1 MARRKK
7 EINMAFFGQ
16 DPVFYDLLEA
26 QAEAAHKAAEAFHA
40 LAQDFT
46 QGERIA
52 ETLKRLESEADGLT
66 HELVQ
71 KADAKFITPLDKG
84 DLHGL
89 SQALDNITDT
99 LEAAVARISFYQ
111 LAEARPDLAPMTER
125 LVQITQATREGVAY
139 LRHLKDHKTL
149 SPILVRIHDL
159 ENENDQLY
167 RQALGA
173 LLNATDADPITV
185 IKWKEVYDRVEI
197 VADECENVAGILESL
212 VVKYA

>member
-1 MARRKK
+1 
-7 EINMAFFGQ
+7 MAFFGH
-16 DPVFYDLLEA
+16 DPVFYDLLET
-26 QAEAAHKAAEAFHA
+26 QADAAHKAAEAFHS

-46 QGERIA
+46 QSERVA
-52 ETLKRLESEADGLT
+52 ETLKRLETEADGLT

-99 LEAAVARISFYQ
+99 LEAAVARIWLYK
-111 LAEARPDLAPMTER
+111 LTTTRPDLAPMTER

-149 SPILVRIHDL
+149 APILVRIHDL

-167 RQALGA
+167 RQALGV
-173 LLNATDADPITV
+173 LLNDSEANPIIV

-197 VADECENVAGILESL
+197 VADECENVADILESL

>member
-1 MARRKK
+1 
-7 EINMAFFGQ
+7 MAFFGQ

-26 QAEAAHKAAEAFHA
+26 QAEAAHKAAEAFHS

-46 QGERIA
+46 QSEHVA
-52 ETLKRLESEADGLT
+52 ETLKRLETEADGLT

-89 SQALDNITDT
+89 SQALDTITDT
-99 LEAAVARISFYQ
+99 LEAAVARITLYKIT
-111 LAEARPDLAPMTER
+111 EARPDLAPMTER
-125 LVQITQATREGVAY
+125 LVLITQATREGVAY
-139 LRHLKDHKTL
+139 LRHLKDHKAL

-167 RQALGA
+167 RRALGT
-173 LLNATDADPITV
+173 LLNAPDASPIMV

-197 VADECENVAGILESL
+197 VADECENVADILESL